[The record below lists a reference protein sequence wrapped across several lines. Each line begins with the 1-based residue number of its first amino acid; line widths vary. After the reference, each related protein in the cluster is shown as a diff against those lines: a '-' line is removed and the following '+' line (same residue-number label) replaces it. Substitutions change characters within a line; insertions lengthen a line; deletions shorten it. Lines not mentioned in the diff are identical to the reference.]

1 MKLYQSLRIGVNERI
16 SGVANGIKRDQ
27 TNRLCIRQS
36 VRSKNSKAPQY
47 STTSSEAKALEVKAK
62 YAELEARLAQLWQLE
77 AAIKERERVRLM
89 AEWVSA
95 NAVSKAYED
104 TIKEDNEQHLGS
116 DDRNDEPVAGTHCQI
131 GREGGQGS
139 EANGSPLLGRGLNSQ
154 IANQPVQSA
163 DKLLKDPSNIYDEAH

>member
-62 YAELEARLAQLWQLE
+62 YAELEARLGQL
-77 AAIKERERVRLM
+77 
-89 AEWVSA
+89 
-95 NAVSKAYED
+95 
-104 TIKEDNEQHLGS
+104 
-116 DDRNDEPVAGTHCQI
+116 
-131 GREGGQGS
+131 
-139 EANGSPLLGRGLNSQ
+139 
-154 IANQPVQSA
+154 
-163 DKLLKDPSNIYDEAH
+163 